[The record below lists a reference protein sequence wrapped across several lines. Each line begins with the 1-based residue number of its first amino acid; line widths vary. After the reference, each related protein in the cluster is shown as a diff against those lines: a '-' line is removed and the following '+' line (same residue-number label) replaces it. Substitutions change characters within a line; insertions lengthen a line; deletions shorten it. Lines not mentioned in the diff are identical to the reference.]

1 MSVWKANP
9 AGLDILSDS
18 RARRIQAFIIILAI
32 LDLPLLVV
40 GLLDLRSSPVTLLL
54 VLSSYAYYALYYALL
69 RAGYGVPATYVCV
82 ALLAFLMALGIHNGG
97 GSLSVSS
104 ALYFLLLVGV
114 ALVLDDPVAVDV
126 TVVICLLAYSG
137 LAFYE
142 AYIESPAAPAFE
154 RLYQNS
160 SALATGST
168 IAGMLIALIGCW
180 LLMRITVAGLR
191 RSTAAL
197 ERSRAEAEARAT
209 ENATLAAQVQAGNES
224 LLATQALLRNT
235 IDALSLPL
243 IPLDHGVALLPLVGY
258 LDDVRSGQLVETLL
272 DGIHKQ
278 QARTVIID
286 LTGLRD
292 IDASAATALLDAAR
306 AAELLGAQVLL
317 SGIGANAAETL
328 VDVGVDLRGLRTVAS
343 LGQALRLI
351 AEQRDGTHDL
361 PPTIS

>member
-9 AGLDILSDS
+9 AELNTLSDS
-18 RARRIQAFIIILAI
+18 RARRIRTFIIILAI

-40 GLLDLRSSPVTLLL
+40 GLLDLRASPVTLLL
-54 VLSSYAYYALYYALL
+54 VLASYLYYAIYYALL

-82 ALLAFLMALGIHNGG
+82 ALLAFLMALGAHNGG

-126 TVVICLLAYSG
+126 TMVICLLSYGG

-160 SALATGST
+160 SPLVIGST
-168 IAGMLIALIGCW
+168 IADMLLALIGCW
-180 LLMRITVAGLR
+180 LLMRTTVAGLR

-209 ENATLAAQVQAGNES
+209 ENAALAAQVQVGNES
-224 LLATQALLRNT
+224 LLATQALLRTT

-258 LDDVRSGQLVETLL
+258 FDETRSSRMVESLL
-272 DGIHKQ
+272 DGVHQ
-278 QARTVIID
+278 QHAQTVIID

-292 IDASAATALLDAAR
+292 IDTNAATALLDAAR
-306 AAELLGAQVLL
+306 AAQLLGAQVVL
-317 SGIGANAAETL
+317 SGIGADAAETL
-328 VDVGVDLRGLRTVAS
+328 VDLDADLRGLRTVTS

-351 AEQRDGTHDL
+351 SSQQGGTNSQPQL
-361 PPTIS
+361 